1 MVDIKFLIE
10 AIQTNNIELVKD
22 LVEKQGADINYF
34 DGSTKNPL
42 FQSIFDKNEEILE
55 YLLSKGA
62 NPNIRTKGFGKTP
75 LYEALSGR
83 FDKGVEILLKYHADP
98 NIYDKAYV
106 SPLRLGLRSPNQ
118 MILKK
123 LLDAG
128 AKDTT
133 INSVFDFIKSPD
145 VIDLL
150 ASYNITPQN
159 NQLIDLQKQRNV
171 YFYKNEYI
179 TATLLPS
186 VIILSSKN
194 EEVIIKFSSNLVDI
208 DTKGFPV
215 LSEFMICM
223 GIAILFEKKLI
234 NENLTFTHNKIPI
247 DIHILSKKCEKFK
260 PQDII
265 QEQKRIQSI
274 SRNIKRKLIKP
285 DKIGYHMITIK
296 GFQKNPTIKRIF
308 EHGKVEGDHLK
319 EESLLVPKIVH
330 SEFIYNHFIQQQRN
344 YINSLPLLDQL
355 TIMGYTHHGDVLI
368 NNYINGT
375 FNFESMEINSKK
387 WKSKIFP
394 FTSQLMQLFGYT
406 EYDQILSQMLTNQ
419 QWYSVFDLFIK
430 DLQRIIEKSPPIEHN
445 MIVFRGLS
453 QEFSL
458 RTKQTT
464 QFNSTTLD
472 LNTALDFINYDCCLL
487 QITILKGSHVLYI
500 NSVSNYPEQEVIINI
515 GSKYFIK
522 GESFIDRI
530 KTTNITLIS

>member
-171 YFYKNEYI
+171 YFYKNELYRKLNWRTKTYRQKSEDKYI
-179 TATLLPS
+179 NNIKDTYGNKDDTLICIGDWS
-186 VIILSSKN
+186 NKN
-194 EEVIIKFSSNLVDI
+194 TIKGLAS
-208 DTKGFPV
+208 T
-215 LSEFMICM
+215 M
-223 GIAILFEKKLI
+223 GIGLKRLIAKKFNTVLVYEY
-234 NENLTFTHNKIPI
+234 NT
-247 DIHILSKKCEKFK
+247 SKKCCNCHH
-260 PQDII
+260 DIDN
-265 QEQKRIQSI
+265 K
-274 SRNIKRKLIKP
+274 K
-285 DKIGYHMITIK
+285 
-296 GFQKNPTIKRIF
+296 
-308 EHGKVEGDHLK
+308 
-319 EESLLVPKIVH
+319 
-330 SEFIYNHFIQQQRN
+330 
-344 YINSLPLLDQL
+344 
-355 TIMGYTHHGDVLI
+355 
-368 NNYINGT
+368 ING
-375 FNFESMEINSKK
+375 NSK
-387 WKSKIFP
+387 
-394 FTSQLMQLFGYT
+394 
-406 EYDQILSQMLTNQ
+406 
-419 QWYSVFDLFIK
+419 
-430 DLQRIIEKSPPIEHN
+430 
-445 MIVFRGLS
+445 FR
-453 QEFSL
+453 
-458 RTKQTT
+458 
-464 QFNSTTLD
+464 
-472 LNTALDFINYDCCLL
+472 LL
-487 QITILKGSHVLYI
+487 QCEYCNVECFE
-500 NSVSNYPEQEVIINI
+500 NSNESTFRYRKYLNRDQNSCANMLNI
-515 GSKYFIK
+515 VKSYLFDNRRRPPAFCK
-522 GESFIDRI
+522 
-530 KTTNITLIS
+530 